1 VFYGDRGY
9 CVAWAGCKKA
19 QALGRNS
26 VSENR
31 ESRAEEGGGAG
42 GGGVPHVVGLSVE
55 PCERGGSG
63 MPPEHP
69 EVGARRR
76 RPKRSSR
83 TGSPMTS
90 LTPIWR
96 HYDAMV
102 SGGWPE
108 APRSIGR

>member
-42 GGGVPHVVGLSVE
+42 GGGVP
-55 PCERGGSG
+55 P
-63 MPPEHP
+63 
-69 EVGARRR
+69 RRR
-76 RPKRSSR
+76 F
-83 TGSPMTS
+83 
-90 LTPIWR
+90 I
-96 HYDAMV
+96 
-102 SGGWPE
+102 GG
-108 APRSIGR
+108 AV